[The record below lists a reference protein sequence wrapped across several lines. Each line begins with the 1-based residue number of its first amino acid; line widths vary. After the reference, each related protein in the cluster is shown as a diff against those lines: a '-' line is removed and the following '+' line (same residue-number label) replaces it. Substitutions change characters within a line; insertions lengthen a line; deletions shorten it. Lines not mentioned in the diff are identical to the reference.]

1 MTTIEQTG
9 IEQTA
14 RPAVLGDGTVGSFVA
29 AVADWATSTD
39 HKKIGR
45 LYAGFGLL
53 GLVGI
58 AVIGVLLGLERTD
71 DAANILP
78 GDSLLQLFQL
88 HRVGLVFLVA
98 IPLTLGVAIAVVPMQ
113 IGARSLAFARL
124 ALTGFYG
131 WLGGAVLMV
140 VSLGGNGGINGG
152 NAQMVDLFLAAH
164 GLMILGLL
172 ASAGAVATTVLT
184 SRAPGVTL
192 RRVPFLTWS
201 ALVQAIAL
209 IVAMPVMFG
218 AIVYLFIDH
227 RNAQLAFG
235 GALGIGDWVGMFL
248 SQPMT
253 YVYALP
259 AFGLLAEML
268 PVTFGKRHPLRQVV
282 FTGIALVGV
291 AALAGVTRQV
301 TFPVDFGGAS
311 ADIVSDLVVLAV
323 FLGLPLL
330 GALITL
336 AIGAMVAKPGPEKI
350 RPRITSPLLFGFFGA
365 GMIIVGMIGGI
376 LNAIVDLDLAGTVFD
391 EGAAVY
397 VTYGAALAMLGA
409 LLFWAPKLWGVHVAE
424 KKVLPLALLGVLAT
438 VLASL
443 PHYIAGFTG
452 QAAAAGTFDGGGS
465 STVLN
470 GLVLAGHGLMALTVL
485 AVVGAIASSRGGD
498 DPGLN
503 PWCAHTLE
511 WSLPSPAPAHNYAAL
526 PTVRSAEPELDQTP
540 STEGSPS

>member
-1 MTTIEQTG
+1 MTTIEQSG
-9 IEQTA
+9 IDQTA
-14 RPAVLGDGTVGSFVA
+14 RPAVLGDGPVGSFVA

-71 DAANILP
+71 DSANILP
-78 GDSLLQLFQL
+78 GGSLLQLFQL

-131 WLGGAVLMV
+131 WLGGAVLMI
-140 VSLGGNGGINGG
+140 VSLGGNGGIDGG

-164 GLMILGLL
+164 GLMILGVL

-201 ALVQAIAL
+201 ALVQALAL

-268 PVTFGKRHPLRQVV
+268 PVAFGKRHPLRQVV
-282 FTGIALVGV
+282 FAGIALVGV

-301 TFPVDFGGAS
+301 TFPVDFGGES
-311 ADIVSDLVVLAV
+311 ADIVPDLVVMAF

-350 RPRITSPLLFGFFGA
+350 RPRITSPLLFGFLGV
-365 GMIIVGMIGGI
+365 GMVIVGMLGTV

-397 VTYGAALAMLGA
+397 VAYGAALAMIGA
-409 LLFWAPKLWGVHVAE
+409 LLFWSPKLWGVQVPE
-424 KKVLPLALLGVLAT
+424 KKVLPLALLGVLGT

-452 QAAAAGTFDGGGS
+452 QAAAAGTYEGDGS
-465 STVLN
+465 STILN

-511 WSLPSPAPAHNYAAL
+511 WSLPSPAPAHNYAAM

>member
-9 IEQTA
+9 IDQTA
-14 RPAVLGDGTVGSFVA
+14 RPAVFGDGTVGSFVA
-29 AVADWATSTD
+29 AVANWATSTD

-53 GLVGI
+53 GLLGV
-58 AVIGVLLGLERTD
+58 AVIGLLLGLERTD

-140 VSLGGNGGINGG
+140 VALGGNGGINGG

-201 ALVQAIAL
+201 ALVQALAL

-218 AIVYLFIDH
+218 AIVFLFIDH

-282 FTGIALVGV
+282 FAGIAVVGV

-311 ADIVSDLVVLAV
+311 ADIVPDLVVMAF

-330 GALITL
+330 GAVITL

-365 GMIIVGMIGGI
+365 GMIIVGMIGTV

-397 VTYGAALAMLGA
+397 VTYGAALAMIGA
-409 LLFWAPKLWGVHVAE
+409 LLFWSPKLWGMQIAE

-438 VLASL
+438 ILASL

-452 QAAAAGTFDGGGS
+452 QTASAGTYDGDGS
-465 STVLN
+465 STILN

-485 AVVGAIASSRGGD
+485 AVVGAIASSRGD
-498 DPGLN
+498 ADPGLN